1 MHNILVT
8 GADGQLGR
16 EMRTLG
22 AASRH
27 RYFFTDVADLD
38 ITDANTVRRFVENE
52 RIDAIVNCAAYTNV
66 DKAEEEAETA
76 DRINHEAVRN
86 LAEAAKACDAT
97 LFHISTDYVFGGVGN
112 TPFREE
118 DPTAPLGMYGK
129 TKLAGEEAIVASGC
143 KHLVFRTAWLYS
155 PHGGNFVKTMRKL
168 GAERESLNVVFD
180 QVGTPTNAYDLAEAI
195 VAALPQIRPGEKEI
209 FHFTDEGVC
218 SWYDFAREI
227 MEQSKLSCRIRPIES
242 KDYPTPAPR
251 PHYSVLNKAKIKQR
265 FNIEIP
271 HWKEGL
277 VKCLKQF

>member
-1 MHNILVT
+1 
-8 GADGQLGR
+8 
-16 EMRTLG
+16 
-22 AASRH
+22 
-27 RYFFTDVADLD
+27 
-38 ITDANTVRRFVENE
+38 
-52 RIDAIVNCAAYTNV
+52 
-66 DKAEEEAETA
+66 
-76 DRINHEAVRN
+76 
-86 LAEAAKACDAT
+86 
-97 LFHISTDYVFGGVGN
+97 
-112 TPFREE
+112 
-118 DPTAPLGMYGK
+118 
-129 TKLAGEEAIVASGC
+129 
-143 KHLVFRTAWLYS
+143 
-155 PHGGNFVKTMRKL
+155 MRKL

-218 SWYDFAREI
+218 SWYDFARVFLV
-227 MEQSKLSCRIRPIES
+227 QSKLSCRIRPIES

>member
-66 DKAEEEAETA
+66 DKAEEEVETA
-76 DRINHEAVRN
+76 DRINREAVRN

-155 PHGGNFVKTMRKL
+155 PYGRNFLKTMLQLTADKPEL
-168 GAERESLNVVFD
+168 QVVFD
-180 QVGTPTNAYDLAEAI
+180 QVGTPTCAADLAR
-195 VAALPQIRPGEKEI
+195 VI
-209 FHFTDEGVC
+209 FD
-218 SWYDFAREI
+218 R
-227 MEQSKLSCRIRPIES
+227 IES
-242 KDYPTPAPR
+242 GDYAGREGFYTSRTKESAPCT
-251 PHYSVLNKAKIKQR
+251 L
-265 FNIEIP
+265 
-271 HWKEGL
+271 
-277 VKCLKQF
+277 